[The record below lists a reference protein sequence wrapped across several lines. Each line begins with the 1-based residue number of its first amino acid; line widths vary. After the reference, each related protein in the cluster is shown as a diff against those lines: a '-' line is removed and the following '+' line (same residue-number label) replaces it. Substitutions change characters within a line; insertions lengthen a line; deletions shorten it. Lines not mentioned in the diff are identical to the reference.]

1 MRFSRITSPRSTPA
15 ATGFVIAC
23 SALLLASSACSVS
36 DASFGTGPGRSGGG
50 NVNSSFALLGR
61 WERVVLFTD
70 AGGTVHASE
79 TLWDFRSDGTALRT
93 VVTRNLTDGFADAI
107 TVIANWRVQGSSLVL
122 DFVSPASGRSQFFF
136 HIDRDIL
143 TLDGRDFVRARP

>member
-1 MRFSRITSPRSTPA
+1 MRLSRITSPRPSPT
-15 ATGFVIAC
+15 ATAFVIAY
-23 SALLLASSACSVS
+23 SALLLASTACSVS

-50 NVNSSFALLGR
+50 TVNSSFALLGR
-61 WERVVLFTD
+61 WERVVFFTD

-107 TVIANWRVQGSSLVL
+107 TTIANWRVQGSTLVL
-122 DFVSPASGRSQFFF
+122 DFVSPASGTSRFFF
-136 HIDRDIL
+136 HISRDIL